1 MDAWLQ
7 REKGIGLKDA
17 RRPLILEALQA
28 CQPASPALSCSRPP
42 GARELEHAKPAQQDG
57 GDGESGGGGEGG
69 DEDGG
74 GAGAGALSQEELNE
88 RLWLACEVGNKQVAM
103 EAIAEGAD
111 VTSSDQLGW
120 TPLHYA
126 ASCNQI
132 ALLQLLLLNPA
143 ANASAAD
150 DSGITAL
157 VVAASSGFTLAVEY
171 LLVAGQ
177 GRGAGGDDV
186 NVREACEGFT
196 ALHLAAANNHAET
209 AARLYMYGADLAVT
223 DFWGRDPE
231 TCARELGHD
240 KTAWRL
246 QIMRH
251 YDEEAD
257 VALRD
262 LQRFIICIYVC
273 VCIHIY
279 IIYSCM

>member
-1 MDAWLQ
+1 LDAWLQ

-28 CQPASPALSCSRPP
+28 CQPASFALSCSRPP
-42 GARELEHAKPAQQDG
+42 GARELERAKPAQQDG
-57 GDGESGGGGEGG
+57 GDGESGGGGGG

-88 RLWLACEVGNKQVAM
+88 RLWLACEVGNKQVAI

-126 ASCNQI
+126 ASRNQI

-143 ANASAAD
+143 VNASAAD

-157 VVAASSGFTLAVEY
+157 MVAASSGFTLAVEY

-177 GRGAGGDDV
+177 GRGAGEGDV

-209 AARLYMYGADLAVT
+209 AARLYLYGADLAVT

-231 TCARELGHD
+231 TCARELGHE
-240 KTAWRL
+240 KTARRL
-246 QIMRH
+246 QLMRH